1 MSVYLCINVVLRSLG
16 LDNVIAD
23 NPCTLCTLHTL
34 TLGNEF
40 ASGFGAAHHSP
51 AASPQSTAKI
61 STGNRNHQTTDTR
74 HGHWSLCSSVSL
86 RYGQLAQD
94 DIHRSSL
101 TSGDQ

>member
-1 MSVYLCINVVLRSLG
+1 MSVYLCISVVLGSLG

-61 STGNRNHQTTDTR
+61 STGNRNHQTIDNRDMVTVSHCVTEIWTIGTR
-74 HGHWSLCSSVSL
+74 RHTPELS
-86 RYGQLAQD
+86 
-94 DIHRSSL
+94 
-101 TSGDQ
+101 DQR

>member
-61 STGNRNHQTTDTR
+61 STGNRNHQTIDRR
-74 HGHWSLCSSVSL
+74 HGHCVLLYHCDMYNWHKTTYTGAL
-86 RYGQLAQD
+86 
-94 DIHRSSL
+94 
-101 TSGDQ
+101 